1 VQLRGENVEVS
12 ITLVGP
18 QWIEKSGPNVKIID
32 VRRRVD
38 YEAGHIPGAISIPV
52 TIFVKSIGRLKDALG
67 PQEFEDLMSKFGIQ
81 NESII
86 VTYDDQ
92 WGVYASRLLWTLDLY
107 GHKDLYLLDRNFLTY
122 KRDKGRVSHSNPRI
136 KKSIYVAKLN
146 AHFASSISHISN
158 ILDSTNEMIIDAGER
173 MDFLNGHIPGA
184 INLPWRLCL
193 GKDRNF
199 LPKERIKRIFKEHG
213 LSIGNEA
220 NIYCKDGMTSS
231 YIYAALRICG
241 YEKVKL
247 YSRGYAEW
255 EETNKPKV
263 AEFQELLNP

>member
-1 VQLRGENVEVS
+1 MQLRGENVEVS

-18 QWIEKSGPNVKIID
+18 QWIEKSGLNVKIID

-107 GHKDLYLLDRNFLTY
+107 GHKDLYLLDRNFLIY
-122 KRDKGRVSHSNPRI
+122 KRDKGRVSHSNPEI

-146 AHFASSISHISN
+146 AHFASSISHISKIVDN
-158 ILDSTNEMIIDAGER
+158 TNEMIIDAGER

-220 NIYCKDGMTSS
+220 NIYCKDVMTSS
-231 YIYAALRICG
+231 DIYAALRICG